1 MSNKRKAALII
12 ALLVFCIGLAM
23 VVAPMIHGQVLEQR
37 QTQQTVAFLEQI
49 QQIRQPA
56 DSLEKLDTSIVDGP
70 YQALWEDMVAYNTRL
85 IDDQSSSFN
94 SPEAYEQVSFNLADY
109 GLDSEVFGILKIPAL
124 ELEIPLY
131 LGANYSNLA
140 KGAAHLSETSLPIG
154 GESTNCVVAG
164 HRGWQGG
171 EYFLHLTRLKAGDIV
186 EITNPWETLTYKVMS
201 TEDIGSTDTH
211 KVYIQDGED
220 LLTLLT
226 CDYGAGVKYRY
237 IVVCERV

>member
-49 QQIRQPA
+49 QQIWQPA